1 MYTILNKK
9 GEPVV
14 FQKFNFHGLVYLSNT
29 TKMNMIVYKN
39 NMIFLSGIYIP
50 KKDYTCKFIDINK
63 FINYNEVSSIVDCTD
78 FMVENKYQ
86 SIIKIDNYKNKKF
99 YLNSKINGET
109 FEVNYYYLVLMMY
122 SYYLMYQVDKKD
134 RFKKLY
140 EKIDK
145 FLTENYWEREE

>member
-50 KKDYTCKFIDINK
+50 KKDYTCKFVDINS

-86 SIIKIDNYKNKKF
+86 SSIKIDNYKNEYHTDPNLELIVYGKTPLMHSKYCPLKRLNMCGECKKRRF
-99 YLNSKINGET
+99 AQT
-109 FEVNYYYLVLMMY
+109 F
-122 SYYLMYQVDKKD
+122 
-134 RFKKLY
+134 
-140 EKIDK
+140 
-145 FLTENYWEREE
+145 